1 MLRDLKDLGVLLELK
16 RRGSLVAASAALSIS
31 PAQASKRL
39 ASLEAQ
45 LGVQLAHRTTRR
57 VVLTPAAERLIG
69 PAHAVQASLQ
79 ALEDAARG
87 DEGGLAGALRVH
99 CTFGFGHRFV
109 GPVLSTIKRRHPAL
123 QVQLETSDVPV
134 DPVNAQL
141 DCSVRIGAA
150 REAGVR
156 TRVLA
161 PHARALVASPR
172 YLRENG
178 EPSGVRDLAAH
189 ACLVIRQDLTP
200 FNVWELRS
208 ASGRQTVRVTP
219 AMQSNHG
226 ETVLDWCLAGHGIAL
241 RSLWQAAP
249 LIARGKLVRLLPRW
263 SQRADVTLI
272 YAERLAENAR
282 VAAFAQL
289 LQEQL
294 SGHNWL

>member
-57 VVLTPAAERLIG
+57 IMLTPAAERLIG

-79 ALEDAARG
+79 ALSDAAHDTEG
-87 DEGGLAGALRVH
+87 DLTGALRVH

-109 GPVLSTIKRRHPAL
+109 GPVLSTLKRRYPAL

-172 YLRENG
+172 YLREHG
-178 EPSGVRDLAAH
+178 EPAGVRDLAAH
-189 ACLVIRQDLTP
+189 VCLVIRQDLTP
-200 FNVWELRS
+200 FNVWEMQS

-294 SGHNWL
+294 AGHNWL